1 MSDFLPLAQALSM
14 GLKGIQMYTAAH
26 PRSQEALKGALGVL
40 EGWLQTTPQLQ
51 LVVANGKVFVNGQP
65 VEGQSPHMTNLVRTI
80 ADRHVSGF
88 VFDRGVT
95 ARDIQAFLE
104 ILVLKPQR
112 LEELGGVQTLL
123 DRNDVRSI
131 RVTQIQYREVR
142 EGEPEGNG
150 GSGPGGD
157 GTGSGGPGS
166 AGSGQGGTG
175 SGAPGSGPGAG
186 PGPGGGAPPR
196 PEPARGDSG
205 GWAVPSGSSGEH
217 RAFGPPEQLLQL
229 VKQALTRTLPP
240 PTVRDRLTGAGAS
253 LLADFEPANLG
264 GLSAMGASL
273 GLTDKM
279 PTPAQMGVL
288 RQVLMD
294 LPAERQLSIL
304 AGISSLPEKP
314 QGLGMGIKALAPEI
328 LSVAVSSLLTQAVPW
343 EDLQG
348 PLTTILAPLPD
359 RSALLGGLTGHLR
372 SMNFDAAP
380 AEALQRRIEWDAL
393 SPEAKLSRVLDEG
406 ALFRLSLDQRL
417 ALMRDLL
424 DGKRTEALV
433 RCMERLLEALQSE
446 HESLR
451 AQAAQTLAGM
461 ALWAVDPGMPM
472 EVESALDHG
481 LRSHFGWEP
490 DPMIHRY
497 TAEGLE
503 RLLAAPLE
511 RGQLVL
517 IVEEVQEL
525 QNHAAMLDEAR
536 PWRMEALGRLKI
548 SLQQPEA
555 MDRAVDCLFRYDKE
569 QSIAITAGY
578 FEFIGGPMVRH
589 LIHTLGKEADRGRR
603 GRVMDALRTFG
614 PLALQPLRE
623 SLGSPIPWYLARN
636 LLTLLSEVGDAGALP
651 EVVQLLRSKEVR
663 VRRAAVRAAWKL
675 GGPSAEPHLQNLL
688 KDSDPETQMEIVF
701 GLGQLRAE
709 SSIPA
714 LLELLN
720 DRKAP
725 ESLRLKVIETLG
737 FIQGPRVVQPLA
749 DLIRK
754 KGFFSGSEPPPIR
767 LAAARA
773 LVAIHPGG
781 RKALQDLA
789 EAESRGEMK
798 DALLAL
804 LR

>member
-26 PRSQEALKGALGVL
+26 PRSQEALRAAQVAL
-40 EGWLQTTPQLQ
+40 EGWLQQAPQLQ
-51 LVVANGKVFVNGQP
+51 LVVANGKVFVNGHP
-65 VEGQSPHMTNLVRTI
+65 VEAQSPHLTNLVRTV
-80 ADRHVSGF
+80 ADRNVSGF
-88 VFDRGVT
+88 VFDRGVSV
-95 ARDIQAFLE
+95 RDIQAFLE
-104 ILVLKPQR
+104 ILILKPQR
-112 LEELGGVQTLL
+112 LEELGGAQTLL
-123 DRNDVRSI
+123 QRNEVRTI

-142 EGEPEGNG
+142 EGEPEGQG
-150 GSGPGGD
+150 G
-157 GTGSGGPGS
+157 
-166 AGSGQGGTG
+166 GGTG
-175 SGAPGSGPGAG
+175 HGNGTSGEGTGAVAAPRS
-186 PGPGGGAPPR
+186 
-196 PEPARGDSG
+196 EPARGDSG
-205 GWAVPSGSSGEH
+205 GWAVPTTSSGEH

-240 PTVRDRLTGAGAS
+240 PPVRDRLTGAGAS

-328 LSVAVSSLLTQAVPW
+328 LSVAVSSLLTQSVGW
-343 EDLQG
+343 EELQG

-359 RSALLGGLTGHLR
+359 RAQLLTGLTGHLR

-446 HESLR
+446 HEGLR
-451 AQAAQTLAGM
+451 SQAAQTLAGM
-461 ALWAVDPGMPM
+461 ALWAVDPGLPM

-490 DPMIHRY
+490 DPMIHRH
-497 TAEGLE
+497 TSEGLE

-511 RGQLVL
+511 RGQLIL

-555 MDRAVDCLFRYDKE
+555 MDKAMACLFRFDKE
-569 QSIAITAGY
+569 LSITTTAAY

-589 LIHTLGKEADRGRR
+589 LIHALGKESDRSRR
-603 GRVMDALRTFG
+603 GRIMDALRAFG
-614 PLALQPLRE
+614 PLVLQPLRE

-651 EVVQLLRSKEVR
+651 EVLQLLRSKEVR

-675 GGPSAEPHLQNLL
+675 GGPAAEPHLQGIL
-688 KDSDPETQMEIVF
+688 KESDPETQLEIVF
-701 GLGQLRAE
+701 GLGQLRAAGA
-709 SSIPA
+709 IPA

-725 ESLRLKVIETLG
+725 EPLRLKIIETLG
-737 FIQGPRVVQPLA
+737 FIQGAGAVQPLV

-773 LVAIHPGG
+773 LVSIHPGG

-798 DALLAL
+798 DAFLAL

>member
-26 PRSQEALKGALGVL
+26 PRSQEALKAAQLVL
-40 EGWLQTTPQLQ
+40 ETWLQATPQLQ

-88 VFDRGVT
+88 VFDRGVS
-95 ARDIQAFLE
+95 ARDIQSFLE
-104 ILVLKPQR
+104 ILILKPQR

-123 DRNDVRSI
+123 DRNDVRAI

-142 EGEPEGNG
+142 EGEPDGNG
-150 GSGPGGD
+150 AAGPGGTGTGGA
-157 GTGSGGPGS
+157 GTGSGPEG
-166 AGSGQGGTG
+166 AG
-175 SGAPGSGPGAG
+175 AGPGAG
-186 PGPGGGAPPR
+186 GGGIAPR
-196 PEPARGDSG
+196 PEPPRGDSG
-205 GWAVPSGSSGEH
+205 GWAVPGTSSGEH

-240 PTVRDRLTGAGAS
+240 PPVRDRLTGAGAS

-328 LSVAVSSLLTQAVPW
+328 LSVAVSSLLSQSVSW

-359 RSALLGGLTGHLR
+359 RANLLGGLTGHLR

-433 RCMERLLEALQSE
+433 RCMDRLLEALQSE
-446 HESLR
+446 HEALR
-451 AQAAQTLAGM
+451 TQAAQTLAGM

-517 IVEEVQEL
+517 IMEEVQEL

-536 PWRMEALGRLKI
+536 PWRMEALGRLKL

-555 MDRAVDCLFRYDKE
+555 LDKAVSCLFRYDKE

-589 LIHTLGKEADRGRR
+589 LIHALGKEADRGRR
-603 GRVMDALRTFG
+603 GRVMDALRAFG

-675 GGPSAEPHLQNLL
+675 GGPAAEPHLQALL
-688 KDSDPETQMEIVF
+688 KDSDPETQLEIVF

-714 LLELLN
+714 LLDLLN
-720 DRKAP
+720 DRKTP
-725 ESLRLKVIETLG
+725 EALRLKVIETLG

-754 KGFFSGSEPPPIR
+754 KGFFSGSEPAPIR

-773 LVAIHPGG
+773 LVTLHPGG
-781 RKALQDLA
+781 RQVLQELA
-789 EAESRGEMK
+789 EAESRGDMK
-798 DALLAL
+798 DTFLAL